1 MGRKLSKESR
11 DQITAIIR
19 SARRLAD
26 AGPLP
31 DKRAAVLRAY
41 CEDVAE
47 DDLLATGPAY
57 LAGAILSHL
66 SWGRNRRA
74 GSAKV
79 RVFNPDPKRDGWHS
93 DNTVVQ
99 VVNDNMPFL
108 VDSVTMCLNELGRG
122 IEITMHPI
130 LAAVRTRAG
139 RLTDL
144 GPNDNGVDGRA
155 ESFIYM
161 EIGKELDDADLAHIR
176 VAIETT
182 LSDVRNSVDDWQLM
196 LAELR
201 QSVEHIRRHAP
212 RQPGVLEESCALVD
226 WLADDHFTLL
236 GYREY
241 RLRKGKLKDR
251 LVPIAETGLGL
262 LREDPDTPVA
272 SVDLVGPDQREARSK
287 NPLVITKAQRR
298 STVHRPG
305 YLDQISIKIFGKDGA
320 ATGVRR
326 FLGLF
331 TSTAYNENPLD
342 IPLVR
347 LKVQEVMRE
356 SGLDPKS
363 HRGKALQHILNNFP
377 RDDLY
382 QISIA
387 DLARISAGILD
398 LQERRQ
404 VRLFCRRDALSR
416 YYSCFVYLPRD
427 HYTAPTRQRIEKVL
441 LEGFGGTHIETKL
454 SISESILARLEA
466 TIRTPPEQTGTHR
479 LRDVEDRLREAVA
492 SWSDKLREV
501 LLERLEEQPALE
513 LYQRFAAG
521 FPVSYQDEVSPL
533 SASEDIENLAKLID
547 GASPIQM
554 SLASAPDSEPSHL
567 RLRTCRLGK
576 AIPLYTIVPI
586 LERMGMK
593 VLNERVYRIATGADP
608 AWLQEVD
615 LEPADKRTHD
625 ATELEPHFLGCFLA
639 TLDGNC
645 ENDEFNSFVVL
656 AGLHWREA
664 ALLRAYCK
672 HLLQT
677 GLPFSQAY
685 MQQVLARNPG
695 FARALVERFQS
706 QFDPDMP
713 PNSRSV
719 LEKTA
724 HAEIAATLDRVS
736 NLDEDRILRAF
747 LGELDAT
754 LRTNFF
760 QIENEKPKNY
770 IALKLDPKQL
780 LELPRPRP
788 TFEIFVYSPRVEGV
802 HLRGGRVAR
811 GGLRW
816 SDRREDFRT
825 EILGLMKAQQVKNT
839 IIVPTGAKG
848 GFVCKLLP
856 EGDRETVQ
864 AEVVTCYRTFV
875 SGLLDVTDNIVGD
888 RIVAPQRVLRRD
900 NDDPYLVVAADKGT
914 ATFSDI
920 ANEISAEYD
929 FWLGDAFAS
938 GGSAGYDHKK
948 MGITARG
955 AWESVKRHFRE
966 LGTDIQA
973 EPVTVIGIGD
983 MSGDVFGNGMLLSE
997 HLKLVA
1003 AFNHRHIFLDPE
1015 PDPAI
1020 SFAERKRLFELS
1032 RSSWDDYDRAK
1043 LSPGGGIYS
1052 RQAKSI
1058 ELHPSAQ
1065 TALGLDK
1072 STYTPPELIRAI
1084 LTMNA
1089 DLLWNGGVGTYVKA
1103 HSESHT
1109 DAGDP
1114 TNDAVRVNANELR
1127 CKVVGEGGNLG
1138 LTQLGRIEFA
1148 LRDGLLNTDFIDNA
1162 GGVNSSDREVNI
1174 KILLNQAIRDNKLAS
1189 SRRNALLA
1197 RMTDDIARLVL
1208 EDNYAQTQALS
1219 MLSTHSFERLGENA
1233 RLIRT
1238 LESQGLLDR
1247 ALEFLPT
1254 EEGIAERRSLGKG
1267 LTQPEL
1273 AVLLSYAKI
1282 GLTSELVKTDIPEDP
1297 YLDDE
1302 LEIYFPP
1309 RLSNRFAELM
1319 RGHRLRRE
1327 IIAMR
1332 IANHVVN
1339 RMGPAF
1345 TYRTAEDTGAPI
1357 DQVVRAFAIARDV
1370 FSIRPI
1376 WKSIQAADGSVPTA
1390 LQYNLLFQL
1399 SRRLRRAVYWL
1410 LQRHSRRLDIGKV
1423 VAKMQPMAD
1432 AVTGHVL
1439 ELEAPASQKR
1449 LRNDTEQLIAM
1460 GVTSELARKLA
1471 ALSVLPQTL
1480 DIIELAEHH
1489 GLDVSTIARLYF
1501 GLGQGLEIKWI
1512 RQEID
1517 DLTVE
1522 GRWQAVARDTLRQNL
1537 ARQQSAVLSEI
1548 LSSRGSQQPRDALV
1562 GWLEARSDDI
1572 ARVRQIVHDM
1582 RASEGADFATLSVA
1596 IREIERL
1603 A

>member
-1 MGRKLSKESR
+1 
-11 DQITAIIR
+11 
-19 SARRLAD
+19 
-26 AGPLP
+26 
-31 DKRAAVLRAY
+31 
-41 CEDVAE
+41 
-47 DDLLATGPAY
+47 
-57 LAGAILSHL
+57 
-66 SWGRNRRA
+66 
-74 GSAKV
+74 AKV

-93 DNTVVQ
+93 NDTIVQ
-99 VVNDNMPFL
+99 VVNDDMPFL
-108 VDSVTMCLNELGRG
+108 VDSLTMCLNELGRG
-122 IEITMHPI
+122 IELTMHPI
-130 LAAVRTRAG
+130 LRAVRTRAG
-139 RLTDL
+139 KLTDL
-144 GPNDNGVDGRA
+144 KRNDNEADGRA

-161 EIGKELDDADLAHIR
+161 EIGKELDDAGLARIT
-176 VAIETT
+176 AALETT
-182 LSDVRNSVDDWQLM
+182 LSDVRAAVDDWQPM
-196 LAELR
+196 VAELR
-201 QSVEHIRRHAP
+201 KSVEHVRRRAP
-212 RQPGVLEESCALVD
+212 SQSSVLEESCALID

-241 RLRKGKLKDR
+241 RLRKGKRKDR

-262 LREDPDTPVA
+262 LREDRNEPVV
-272 SVDLVGPDQREARSK
+272 SIDLVGLDQREARSK
-287 NPLVITKAQRR
+287 NPLVITKARRR
-298 STVHRPG
+298 SRVHRPG
-305 YLDQISIKIFGKDGA
+305 HLDQISLKTFGKDGA

-347 LKVQEVMRE
+347 LKVQQVMAD

-427 HYTAPTRQRIEKVL
+427 HYTAPTRKRIEKVL
-441 LEGFGGTHIETKL
+441 LESFGGTHIETKL
-454 SISESILARLEA
+454 TISESVLARLEA
-466 TIRTPPEQTGTHR
+466 TILTPTAQPRAPR
-479 LRDVEDRLREAVA
+479 LRDVENRLRAAVA
-492 SWSDKLREV
+492 SWSDKLRTV

-513 LYQRFAAG
+513 LYHRFAAC

-533 SASEDIENLAKLID
+533 SASEDIEDLARLID
-547 GASPIQM
+547 GASRIQM
-554 SLASAPDSEPSHL
+554 SLAPAPVPDPRHL

-576 AIPLYTIVPI
+576 AIPLYRIVPI

-593 VLNERVYRIATGADP
+593 VLSERVYRIDTTPAT

-615 LEPADKRTHD
+615 LEPADAGTHD
-625 ATELEPHFLGCFLA
+625 AADLETHFLGCVLA
-639 TLDGNC
+639 ALDGDC

-685 MQQVLARNPG
+685 MHEVLARHPE
-695 FARALVERFQS
+695 FARALVEQFQA
-706 QFDPDMP
+706 QFDPDIP
-713 PNSRSV
+713 GKTRTA
-719 LEKTA
+719 LAKTA
-724 HAEIAATLDRVS
+724 RAEITATLERVS

-747 LGELDAT
+747 LGEIDAT

-760 QIENEKPKNY
+760 QLENEKPKKY
-770 IALKLDPKQL
+770 VALKLDPKQL
-780 LELPRPRP
+780 VELPRPRP
-788 TFEIFVYSPRVEGV
+788 MFEIFVYSPRVEGV

-825 EILGLMKAQQVKNT
+825 EVLGLMKAQQVKNT

-848 GFVCKLLP
+848 GFVCKQLP
-856 EGDRETVQ
+856 DGNREVVQ
-864 AEVVTCYRTFV
+864 AEVVACYKTFV
-875 SGLLDVTDNIVGD
+875 SGLLDVTDNIVGE
-888 RIVAPQRVLRRD
+888 RIVSPERVIRRD

-920 ANEISAEYD
+920 ANEISTQYG

-966 LGTDIQA
+966 LGTDIHS

-997 HLKLVA
+997 QLKLVA

-1015 PDPAI
+1015 PDPAV

-1032 RSSWDDYDRAK
+1032 RSGWDDYDQAK
-1043 LSPGGGIYS
+1043 LSQGGGVYS

-1058 ELHPSAQ
+1058 ELLPAAQ

-1072 STYTPPELIRAI
+1072 SKYTPPELIRAI

-1103 HSESHT
+1103 QSESHT

-1114 TNDAVRVNANELR
+1114 ANDTVRVDASELR

-1148 LRDGLLNTDFIDNA
+1148 LRGGLLYTDFIDNA

-1174 KILLNQAIRDNKLAS
+1174 KILLNQAIRDDKLKS
-1189 SRRNALLA
+1189 SQRNALLA
-1197 RMTDDIARLVL
+1197 RMTDDIAGLVL

-1219 MLSTHSFERLGENA
+1219 MLNAHSFERLGENA

-1238 LESQGLLDR
+1238 LISQGLLDR

-1254 EEGIAERRSLGKG
+1254 EEGIVERRSLGKG

-1282 GLTSELVKTDIPEDP
+1282 GLTSQLVKTDIPEDT

-1302 LEIYFPP
+1302 LECYFPP
-1309 RLSNRFAELM
+1309 QLSKRFAASM
-1319 RGHRLRRE
+1319 RDHRLRRE
-1327 IIAMR
+1327 LIAMR
-1332 IANHVVN
+1332 IANHVIN

-1345 TYRTAEDTGAPI
+1345 TYRTVEDTGATI
-1357 DQVVRAFAIARDV
+1357 DQVVRAYAIARDV
-1370 FSIRPI
+1370 FAIRPI
-1376 WKSIQAADGSVPTA
+1376 WSSIQAADGSVPTA
-1390 LQYNLLFQL
+1390 LQYNLMFQL

-1410 LQRHSRRLDIGKV
+1410 LQRHSRGLDIGAL
-1423 VAKMQPMAD
+1423 VAKMRPMAD
-1432 AVTGHVL
+1432 AVTGQIL
-1439 ELEAPASQKR
+1439 ELEAPASRKR
-1449 LRNDTEQLIAM
+1449 LRSDTEQLVAM
-1460 GVTSELARKLA
+1460 GVSPELARKLA

-1480 DIIELAEHH
+1480 DIIEIAEHQ
-1489 GLDVSTIARLYF
+1489 GLDVGTIARLYF

-1512 RQEID
+1512 RQEIE

-1537 ARQQSAVLSEI
+1537 ARQHCAVLGKI
-1548 LSSRGSQQPRDALV
+1548 LSARGSQRPRDALV
-1562 GWLEARSDDI
+1562 SWLEARSADI

-1603 A
+1603 I

>member
-1 MGRKLSKESR
+1 MARKLSEQAR
-11 DQITAIIR
+11 DQINAIVR
-19 SARRLAD
+19 SARRLPN

-31 DKRAAVLRAY
+31 NKRAAVLRAY

-57 LAGAILSHL
+57 LAGAVLSHL
-66 SWGRNRRA
+66 SWARDRPA

-79 RVFNPDPKRDGWHS
+79 RVFNPDQKRDGWHS
-93 DNTVVQ
+93 ENTVIQ

-108 VDSVTMCLNELGRG
+108 VDSLTMCLNELGRG
-122 IEITMHPI
+122 IELTMHPI
-130 LAAVRTRAG
+130 LQTERTRAG

-144 GPNDNGVDGRA
+144 KPNQNGADGQS

-161 EIGKELDDADLAHIR
+161 EIGKELDDTDLAR
-176 VAIETT
+176 IEEALEAT
-182 LSDVRNSVDDWQLM
+182 LHEVRAAVDDWQPM
-196 LAELR
+196 LTELLS
-201 QSVEHIRRHAP
+201 SVEHINKYAP
-212 RQPGVLEESCALVD
+212 RQPGVLEECCALID

-236 GYREY
+236 GYCEY
-241 RLRKGKLKDR
+241 RLRKGKRKDR
-251 LVPIAETGLGL
+251 LVPTAETGLGL
-262 LREDPDTPVA
+262 LREDPDKPVA
-272 SVDLVGPDQREARSK
+272 SLELVGPDQREARSK

-298 STVHRPG
+298 SRVHRSG
-305 YLDQISIKIFGKDGA
+305 HLDQISIKTFGKDGA

-347 LKVQEVMRE
+347 LKVREVMRD

-382 QISIA
+382 QISTA
-387 DLARISAGILD
+387 DLARISLGILD

-404 VRLFCRRDALSR
+404 VRLFYRRDALSR

-427 HYTAPTRQRIEKVL
+427 HYTAPTRKRIEKIL
-441 LEGFGGTHIETKL
+441 LESFGGTEIETKL
-454 SISESILARLEA
+454 TISESVLARLEA
-466 TIRTPPEQTGTHR
+466 TIRTPPEHTR
-479 LRDVEDRLREAVA
+479 IPPLRDVEQQLREAVA
-492 SWSDKLREV
+492 SWSDKLRAV

-513 LYQRFAAG
+513 LYQRFAAC

-533 SASEDIENLAKLID
+533 AASEDVEDLARLID
-547 GASPIQM
+547 GKSRIRM
-554 SLASAPDSEPSHL
+554 SLNQAPDSDPTHL

-593 VLNERVYRIATGADP
+593 VLRERLYRIATSP
-608 AWLQEVD
+608 ESAWLQEVD
-615 LEPADKRTHD
+615 LEPTDAHEHD
-625 ATELEPHFLGCFLA
+625 AAELEPHFLGCVLA
-639 TLDGNC
+639 VLDGDC

-685 MQQVLARNPG
+685 MQQVLARYRG
-695 FARALVERFQS
+695 LARALVEQFQAR
-706 QFDPDMP
+706 FDPDMP
-713 PNSRSV
+713 TKSRDA

-724 HAEIAATLDRVS
+724 RAEIAATLERVS

-747 LGELDAT
+747 LGELEAT

-760 QIENEKPKNY
+760 TLENDEPKDY
-770 IALKLDPKQL
+770 VALKLDPKQL
-780 LELPRPRP
+780 VELPRPRP
-788 TFEIFVYSPRVEGV
+788 MFEIFVYSPRVEGV

-825 EILGLMKAQQVKNT
+825 EVLGLMKAQQVKNT

-848 GFVCKLLP
+848 GFVCKQLP
-856 EGDRETVQ
+856 DGDREAVQ
-864 AEVVTCYRTFV
+864 AEVVACYKTFV
-875 SGLLDVTDNIVGD
+875 SGLLDITDNIVGD
-888 RIVAPQRVLRRD
+888 RIVPPERVVRRD
-900 NDDPYLVVAADKGT
+900 KDDPYLVVAADKGT

-920 ANEISAEYD
+920 ANEISANYG

-966 LGTDIQA
+966 LGTDIQT

-997 HLKLVA
+997 QLKLVA
-1003 AFNHRHIFLDPE
+1003 AFNHRHIFVDPD
-1015 PDPAI
+1015 PDPAV
-1020 SFAERKRLFELS
+1020 SFAERKRLFELP
-1032 RSSWDDYDRAK
+1032 RSSWDDYDREK

-1052 RQAKSI
+1052 RQTKSI
-1058 ELHPSAQ
+1058 ELHSAAQ
-1065 TALGLDK
+1065 KALGLDK

-1084 LTMNA
+1084 LMIKA
-1089 DLLWNGGVGTYVKA
+1089 DLLWNGGVGTYVKSQ
-1103 HSESHT
+1103 SESQT

-1114 TNDAVRVNANELR
+1114 ANDAVRVNASELR
-1127 CKVVGEGGNLG
+1127 CRVVGEGGNLG
-1138 LTQLGRIEFA
+1138 LTQLARIEFA
-1148 LRDGLLNTDFIDNA
+1148 LRDGLLYTDFIDNA

-1174 KILLNQAIRDNKLAS
+1174 KILLNQAIREDKLER

-1197 RMTDDIARLVL
+1197 RMTDDIAELVL

-1219 MLSTHSFERLGENA
+1219 MMSAHSFERLGENA

-1238 LESQGLLDR
+1238 LENQGLLDR

-1282 GLTSELVKTDIPEDP
+1282 GLTNQLVKTKIPEDA

-1309 RLSNRFAELM
+1309 RLTKRFAASM
-1319 RGHRLRRE
+1319 RSHRLRRE

-1332 IANHVVN
+1332 IANHVIN

-1345 TYRTAEDTGAPI
+1345 TYRTVEDTGAPI
-1357 DQVVRAFAIARDV
+1357 DQVVRAYAIARDV

-1376 WKSIQAADGSVPTA
+1376 WRSIQAADGSVPTA

-1410 LQRHSRRLDIGKV
+1410 LQRHSRKLDVGEL

-1432 AVTGHVL
+1432 AVTGQVL

-1449 LRNDTEQLIAM
+1449 LRNDTQQLIAM
-1460 GVTSELARKLA
+1460 GVSPELAGKLA

-1480 DIIELAEHH
+1480 DIIEIAEHH
-1489 GLDVSTIARLYF
+1489 GLDVGTIARLYF

-1517 DLTVE
+1517 ELTVE

-1537 ARQQSAVLSEI
+1537 ARQHSAVLGKI
-1548 LSSRGSQQPRDALV
+1548 LSSRGSQRPRDALV
-1562 GWLEARSDDI
+1562 DWLEARSDDI

-1603 A
+1603 T